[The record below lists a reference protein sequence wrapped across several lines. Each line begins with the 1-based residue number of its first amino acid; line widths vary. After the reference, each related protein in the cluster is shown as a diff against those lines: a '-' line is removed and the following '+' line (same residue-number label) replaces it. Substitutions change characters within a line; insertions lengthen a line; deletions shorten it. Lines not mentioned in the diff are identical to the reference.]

1 MSFTVASG
9 SDSTHQGRDHT
20 IHAGSPGYVT
30 YYRDP
35 DRHPK
40 RKYIGVVFERGQ
52 TLPQPANAVRR
63 RRLGMLAHQMS
74 TNEVEQT
81 TGDLT
86 HPAPP
91 DAADMASAPA
101 TFISDAPN
109 EVRSKKA
116 VKQSANA
123 EPEIKL
129 TLRPGYM
136 YRESNWEI
144 GRAAE
149 RSKEAQMVKPF
160 KPRDRFVAWRKRTL
174 RRARAMER
182 KAMVKGGKK
191 KK

>member
-1 MSFTVASG
+1 MFVTTLGAG
-9 SDSTHQGRDHT
+9 FDRRLQGRDHT

-63 RRLGMLAHQMS
+63 RRLGMLAHQMPS
-74 TNEVEQT
+74 TEVEQT

-86 HPAPP
+86 YPAPP

-109 EVRSKKA
+109 EVRPKKA
-116 VKQSANA
+116 VKRSASDV
-123 EPEIKL
+123 PEIKL

-149 RSKEAQMVKPF
+149 RSKEAQMVKWF
-160 KPRDRFVAWRKRTL
+160 LKLFR
-174 RRARAMER
+174 
-182 KAMVKGGKK
+182 
-191 KK
+191 

>member
-1 MSFTVASG
+1 M
-9 SDSTHQGRDHT
+9 
-20 IHAGSPGYVT
+20 T

-35 DRHPK
+35 DKHPK

-63 RRLGMLAHQMS
+63 RRLGMLAHEMPPSQITEETS
-74 TNEVEQT
+74 
-81 TGDLT
+81 DSLT
-86 HPAPP
+86 A
-91 DAADMASAPA
+91 APA
-101 TFISDAPN
+101 AGKKPADA
-109 EVRSKKA
+109 EV
-116 VKQSANA
+116 
-123 EPEIKL
+123 KL